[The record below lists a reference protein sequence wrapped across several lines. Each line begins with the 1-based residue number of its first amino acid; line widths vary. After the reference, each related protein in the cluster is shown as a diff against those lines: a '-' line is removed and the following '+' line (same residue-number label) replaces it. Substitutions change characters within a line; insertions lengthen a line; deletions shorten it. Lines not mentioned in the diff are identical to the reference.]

1 MLKVLKLMFPYLRP
15 FWKQAVFASLL
26 AFPLAGIKAYEA
38 YLVKDIFD
46 KGFAAGSSSQDAIY
60 LACILIGLGL
70 INYPLRFFHY
80 FGLRQIVDA
89 STRLIRSRIYLK
101 FQNLPAK
108 YYSQQKQ
115 GNLISTIMSDTQVFS
130 EAFKNS
136 LEVVRE
142 PVTAIALLSVAFYHD
157 WQLTLIIFA
166 TAPLFIVTFHFTGKR
181 IRKYVKLAQQDN
193 AEMTH
198 TVSEALGGQKII
210 KAFGLRDYIVSR
222 FEKAQDLLIAHRTKS
237 NSAEEHSHPLVELI
251 GSIAF
256 GGVIIFAHYRIST
269 GALTTGGFISFVAA
283 LAMFMDPVRRFSKA
297 NAKLNQAQAAA
308 VRIFGLLDVEEEPEA
323 SLKELKTF
331 DSTIEF
337 KNVTFSYGEGPVL
350 KNFNLIIKKGEKV
363 GLVGLSGSGKSTLVS
378 LLLRLYEVTDGQIL
392 IDGVDINEYS
402 LISVRKIFGLVSQD
416 IFLFNDTIR
425 ENLCTGDDHT
435 EEEIRHA
442 LEISY
447 AWEFV
452 KDLPG
457 KLETSIGDRGVRLS
471 GGQSQR
477 ITIARAFLKNRD
489 VLLFDEATS
498 ALDNESEKIVQA
510 ALERVAGHKTV
521 VAVAHRLSTLQDF
534 NRIIVMKDGVKVEEG
549 SHFELIE
556 KNGEY
561 RKLYE
566 LSQRN

>member
-1 MLKVLKLMFPYLRP
+1 MLNVLRLMFPYLRP
-15 FWKQAVFASLL
+15 FWKQAVFAAVL
-26 AFPLAGIKAYEA
+26 AFPLSAIKAYEA

-46 KGFAAGSSSQDAIY
+46 KGFSPDSTFEDARN
-60 LACILIGLGL
+60 LALILVGLGIL
-70 INYPLRFFHY
+70 NYPLRYYHY
-80 FGLRQIVDA
+80 FGLRQVVDQ
-89 STRLIRSRIYLK
+89 STRLIRSAIYKK
-101 FQNLPAK
+101 FQVLPAK

-115 GNLISTIMSDTQVFS
+115 GTLVSTIMADTAVFS

-142 PVTAIALLSVAFYHD
+142 PVTALSLLGVAFYHD

-166 TAPLFIVTFHFTGKR
+166 TAPLFIITLHFSGKR
-181 IRKYVKLAQQDN
+181 IRKYTSKAQGDN

-198 TVSEALGGQKII
+198 IVGEALGGQKIV
-210 KAFGLRDYIVSR
+210 KAFGLQDYIIAR
-222 FEKAQDLLIAHRTKS
+222 FEKFQERLLFHRRKS
-237 NSAEEHSHPLVELI
+237 NSAEEISHPLVELI
-251 GSIAF
+251 GSFAF
-256 GGVIIFAHYRIST
+256 AGVIVFAHHRITT
-269 GALTTGGFISFVAA
+269 GELTTGGFISFVAA

-308 VRIFGLLDVEEEPEA
+308 TRIFGLLEVKEEPHVD
-323 SLKELKTF
+323 LKELKGF
-331 DSTIEF
+331 ESTLEF
-337 KNVTFSYGEGPVL
+337 KNITFSYGEGAVL
-350 KNFNLIIKKGEKV
+350 KNFNLTITKGEKI

-378 LLLRLYEVTDGQIL
+378 LLLRLYDVTEGAIL
-392 IDGVDINEYS
+392 VDGVNINEYT
-402 LISVRKIFGLVSQD
+402 LPSVRRVFGLVSQD
-416 IFLFNDTIR
+416 IFLFNDTVR
-425 ENLCTGDDHT
+425 ENLTTGDKHT
-435 EEEIRHA
+435 DEEIRHA

-452 KDLPG
+452 KDLPQG
-457 KLETSIGDRGVRLS
+457 LETTIGDRGLRLS

-477 ITIARAFLKNRD
+477 LTIARAFLKNRD

-521 VAVAHRLSTLQDF
+521 IAVAHRLSTLKDF
-534 NRIIVMKDGVKVEEG
+534 NRIVVMKDGQKIEEG
-549 SHFELIE
+549 SHAELME

>member
-297 NAKLNQAQAAA
+297 NAKLNQVQAAA